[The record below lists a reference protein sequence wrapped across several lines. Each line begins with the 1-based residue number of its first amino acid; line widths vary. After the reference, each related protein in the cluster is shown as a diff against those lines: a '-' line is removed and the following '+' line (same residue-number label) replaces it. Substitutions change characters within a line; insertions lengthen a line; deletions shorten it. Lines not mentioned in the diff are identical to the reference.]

1 MDNILRKLKSV
12 LDGLSEEE
20 LDNYD
25 LWVDNKNTIDI
36 IAVDDNAISL
46 ITDSKKLTNR
56 RMYLVK

>member
-20 LDNYD
+20 LDNYG

-36 IAVDDNAISL
+36 IVVDENAISL
-46 ITDSKKLTNR
+46 ITDSEKLTIEG
-56 RMYLVK
+56 KIW

>member
-20 LDNYD
+20 LDNYV
-25 LWVDNKNTIDI
+25 LWVDNIKTIDI

-46 ITDSKKLTNR
+46 ITDSEKLTIEGR
-56 RMYLVK
+56 IW

>member
-25 LWVDNKNTIDI
+25 LWVDNKNIIDI

-46 ITDSKKLTNR
+46 ITDSEKLTIEGR
-56 RMYLVK
+56 IW